1 MTPPFYLTTPIYY
14 VNDVPH
20 LGHAYTTVVG
30 DTLAR
35 YHRSRGEAVRF
46 QTGTD
51 EHGQKIEA
59 AAAARNLTPLEL
71 ADEVV
76 SRFRS
81 TWQALGIEHDDFLRT
96 TEPRHAAVVQRLWQ
110 RLADHGD
117 LYLGEY
123 DGPYCVACEEY
134 YTDTQLVNGRC
145 PVHARE
151 VSRLKQT
158 SYFFRMSRYQDA
170 LLEHFERHPDFVQP
184 EMRRNEIVN
193 FIRGGL
199 RDLSVSRSTLR
210 WGIRVPGDDSHVI
223 YVWIDALTNY
233 ISALGG
239 FDEAPAYRQFWPQ
252 AIHLIGKDILRF
264 HAVYWPCMLLA
275 AGLPLPRTVFAHG
288 WWTVN
293 GQKMSK
299 SLMNA
304 VDPTMLAGDLG
315 RDALRYFLLR
325 ETPLGNDGDFA
336 HPALIQR
343 LNADLAND
351 LGNLLNRSLAM
362 AGKYCAGKTPALL
375 AAAEMDPTDQA
386 LVALAERVRDAVA
399 MHFER
404 LEPSRALEALWELV
418 RGTNKYID
426 TTAPYKLARN
436 AEQQPRLDQVVAHF
450 LEALRWISILL
461 APALPDSAATMR
473 RYLGLPT
480 LEAQLGRDQWPTRWG
495 DGPPAAALQRGEP
508 LFPRIDDERREAL
521 VARWTARAA
530 AGAALAPTGP
540 VAPSASAS
548 AASPTAAVPPKP
560 PKPPKQPK
568 PAAATGAPA
577 TDATEGMAI
586 GIEDFARCELRV
598 AEVRAAAR
606 IDGADRLLRLTLDV
620 GGIER
625 QVVSGIAR
633 AYGPDQ
639 LVGKRVILLANL
651 KATTIR
657 GVRSEG
663 MILAAGDGVDLAL
676 CTVDRALPS
685 GAKVS

>member
-1 MTPPFYLTTPIYY
+1 MRPFYLTTPIYY

-59 AAAARNLTPLEL
+59 AAAARGLTPLQL

-81 TWQALGIEHDDFLRT
+81 TWGELGIAHDDFLRT

-110 RLADHGD
+110 RLAERGD
-117 LYLGEY
+117 IYLGEY
-123 DGPYCVACEEY
+123 DGAYCVACEEY
-134 YTDTQLVNGRC
+134 YTETQLVAGNC
-145 PVHARE
+145 PVHARP

-170 LLEHFERHPDFVQP
+170 LLEHFERHPEFVQP
-184 EMRRNEIVN
+184 EMRRNEIVS
-193 FIRGGL
+193 FIRSGL
-199 RDLSVSRSTLR
+199 RDLSVSRSTLS
-210 WGIRVPGDDSHVI
+210 WGIRVPGDDTHVI

-264 HAVYWPCMLLA
+264 HAVYWPCMLLS

-304 VDPTMLAGDLG
+304 VDPGMLAGDVG

-325 ETPLGNDGDFA
+325 ETPLGHDGDFA
-336 HPALIQR
+336 HEALIQR
-343 LNADLAND
+343 INADLAND

-362 AGKYCAGKTPALL
+362 AAKYCDGQTPALL
-375 AAAEMDPTDQA
+375 ATGPTDPTDQA
-386 LVALAERVRDAVA
+386 LIALAERVRDAVA
-399 MHFER
+399 SHFER

-418 RGTNKYID
+418 RATNKYID
-426 TTAPYKLARN
+426 TTAPYRLAR
-436 AEQQPRLDQVVAHF
+436 APEQRSRLDQVVAHL
-450 LEALRWISILL
+450 LEALRWISVLL
-461 APALPDSAATMR
+461 TPALPDSAATMR
-473 RYLGLPT
+473 RYLGLPA
-480 LEAQLGRDQWPTRWG
+480 LEPQLEVDQWPARWG
-495 DGPPAAALQRGEP
+495 DGPTPAALQRGEP
-508 LFPRIDDERREAL
+508 LFPRIDDERRQAL
-521 VARWTARAA
+521 IARWTARATGGAEVVA
-530 AGAALAPTGP
+530 AAPT
-540 VAPSASAS
+540 VEAS
-548 AASPTAAVPPKP
+548 AATP
-560 PKPPKQPK
+560 
-568 PAAATGAPA
+568 APA
-577 TDATEGMAI
+577 PAEPSDTITID
-586 GIEDFARCELRV
+586 DFARCELCI

-606 IDGADRLLRLTLDV
+606 VEGADRLLRLTLEV
-620 GGIER
+620 GGVER
-625 QVVSGIAR
+625 QVVSGIAK
-633 AYGPDQ
+633 AYAPEQ
-639 LVGKRVILLANL
+639 LLGKRVLLLANL
-651 KATTIR
+651 KPTTIR

-663 MILAAGDGVDLAL
+663 MILAAGDGAGLAL
-676 CTVDRALPS
+676 CTVDRDIPT
-685 GAKVS
+685 GAKVR